1 MHDSGAR
8 GEAVRRPSPSALW
21 LVALKGAPGSGKS
34 ALGRAL
40 GRQLGWPLID
50 KDDVKDPLD
59 GHTPEAG
66 GLAYEI
72 MFNVVRRQL
81 LQGLS
86 VICDSPLAYRRAY
99 EHAMEI
105 ADETS
110 ASLAIIECCCPDET
124 IWRERIKARKA
135 LHLPAHHTTDWDAVQ
150 SYRRRTAD
158 EAHYPIMHPYLV
170 VNTLR
175 PIPELCAQA
184 VAWLERQSPSS

>member
-1 MHDSGAR
+1 
-8 GEAVRRPSPSALW
+8 VPW
-21 LVALKGAPGSGKS
+21 LIALKGAPGSGKS
-34 ALGRAL
+34 TLGRAL
-40 GRQLGWPLID
+40 SRQLGWPLID
-50 KDDVKDPLD
+50 KDDVKDLLD
-59 GHTPEAG
+59 GHTSEAG

-99 EHAMEI
+99 EHATEI
-105 ADETS
+105 ANETS
-110 ASLAIIECCCPDET
+110 ASLAIIECCCPDEN
-124 IWRERIKARKA
+124 IWRERINARTA

-158 EAHYPIMHPYLV
+158 EARYPIMHPHLV

-184 VAWLERQSPSS
+184 VAWLEEQSPSS